1 MRTIGGIL
9 LGILLF
15 FPGVEFLRWLM
26 VKVLGAYDAMTLTDG
41 CLLMIMILL
50 SVHLV
55 RGRVGVAVH
64 QPQAERK
71 RRVQPRE
78 PEMYD
83 EPQLQ
88 FLPGERARPTT
99 RKRSL
104 SRPRRTSPRRGSDE
118 RR

>member
-9 LGILLF
+9 LGVLLF

-55 RGRVGVAVH
+55 RGRPAAR
-64 QPQAERK
+64 QAAERR
-71 RRVQPRE
+71 RRVPRE
-78 PEMYD
+78 TEDFD

-88 FLPGERARPTT
+88 YLPSERPHTT
-99 RKRSL
+99 RQRSL
-104 SRPRRTSPRRGSDE
+104 SRSRRSSSRRTRSASSE
-118 RR
+118 R

>member
-50 SVHLV
+50 CVHLANS
-55 RGRVGVAVH
+55 RGRT
-64 QPQAERK
+64 AERA
-71 RRVQPRE
+71 RRSGRE
-78 PEMYD
+78 ADRFE

-88 FLPGERARPTT
+88 YLPGHERPRTT
-99 RKRSL
+99 RRGTTRTRRATTRRSGDD
-104 SRPRRTSPRRGSDE
+104 RR
-118 RR
+118 

>member
-26 VKVLGAYDAMTLTDG
+26 VTVLGAYDAMTLTDG

-50 SVHLV
+50 CVHLV
-55 RGRVGVAVH
+55 RSR
-64 QPQAERK
+64 QRPAERS
-71 RRVQPRE
+71 RRAARE
-78 PEMYD
+78 QEQFD

-88 FLPGERARPTT
+88 YLPGNERPRTARRQSSRTRRPT
-99 RKRSL
+99 
-104 SRPRRTSPRRGSDE
+104 RRTP
-118 RR
+118 

>member
-1 MRTIGGIL
+1 MRTIGGVL

-26 VKVLGAYDAMTLTDG
+26 VRVLGAYDAMTLTDG

-55 RGRVGVAVH
+55 RGRTA
-64 QPQAERK
+64 QPAERR
-71 RRVQPRE
+71 RRVPRE
-78 PEMYD
+78 SDEYE

-88 FLPGERARPTT
+88 YLPGHDRPRPT
-99 RKRSL
+99 
-104 SRPRRTSPRRGSDE
+104 RRTATSRTRRTT
-118 RR
+118 RRTPQ